1 MLEKNSEERL
11 HGRFLKAFLLWRNQE
26 WKEVMAQS
34 TENKREVKIFRFD
47 PAKPEDDHFD
57 SFTLAIPEE
66 TTTTILDVLL
76 RIQREQDPTLAFRYA
91 CRINM
96 CGSCGMV
103 INGKEALAC
112 KTNVSHL
119 PAGQEITLRP
129 LNHFPVIRDLVVDME
144 PFFKKYEETLPFYE
158 PKEAYL
164 EPVRI
169 KPDSQERK
177 DIGLATECIACGCCV
192 SSCTMCHYHDGYAGP
207 ASLNRAFTLL
217 ADSRDGL
224 FAPRLERALES
235 CYNCRTEF
243 NCTEVCPKNVSG
255 TRAIKYIQRLAF
267 KHRVQPPKAME
278 AVKPAVPKLLAVD
291 RRTFLTQVGVGV
303 LGIGS
308 AIVLGAVAT
317 GTAVGP
323 ALAKVPKQWVPLT
336 VLENLKPGEVT
347 TVLMKYDVNS
357 GLYRQQ
363 VSAPVLVSRTGDEIV
378 CFKSSCPHLG
388 CVVKWE
394 AQLGRFRCSCHGG
407 NFDREG
413 NVIAGPPP
421 RPLDRYAFKLD
432 SGHLLVEVG

>member
-1 MLEKNSEERL
+1 MGQASE
-11 HGRFLKAFLLWRNQE
+11 Q
-26 WKEVMAQS
+26 
-34 TENKREVKIFRFD
+34 KREVKIFRYD
-47 PAKPEDDHFD
+47 PLNPEGGHFD
-57 SFTLAIPEE
+57 SFTLEIPEAA
-66 TTTTILDVLL
+66 TTTILDVLL
-76 RIQREQDPTLAFRYA
+76 RIQREQDPSLAFRYA
-91 CRINM
+91 CRVNM

-158 PKEAYL
+158 PKEDYA

-169 KPDSQERK
+169 KPDSQERQ

-243 NCTEVCPKNVSG
+243 NCTEVCPKNISG
-255 TRAIKYIQRLAF
+255 TRAIKYIQRLAL
-267 KHRVQPPKAME
+267 KHRAQPVEAAEPE
-278 AVKPAVPKLLAVD
+278 AVPALPAID
-291 RRTFLTQVGVGV
+291 RRSFLTQVAVGV
-303 LGIGS
+303 LGVGS
-308 AIVLGAVAT
+308 AVVLGAVGA
-317 GTAVGP
+317 GTVVGP
-323 ALAKVPKQWVPLT
+323 ALAKTPKQWVPLT
-336 VLENLKPGEVT
+336 AVENLKPGDVT
-347 TVLMKYDVNS
+347 TVLMKYDLNS

-363 VSAPVLVSRTGDEIV
+363 VSAPVLVSHTGNQIV

-388 CVVKWE
+388 CVVKWDGVS
-394 AQLGRFRCSCHGG
+394 GRFRCSCHGG
-407 NFDREG
+407 NFDRDG
-413 NVIAGPPP
+413 TVIAGPPP
-421 RPLDRYAFKLD
+421 RPLERYAFKVD